1 MSKTECYFDEEEYV
15 CPLCMEE
22 MDISDRNF
30 RPCPC
35 GYQICR
41 FCWHHIKEILNG
53 LCPACRRVY
62 SEQTIEFTPIS
73 PEEIKNEKKQ
83 KEREKKELEAM
94 NRKHL
99 ANMRVV
105 QKNLVYVI
113 GISPKIANEEI
124 LRSHDYFGQY
134 GKIAKIVVNRR
145 NPPPSNVPGAPPPQP
160 SVGVYITYVKKE
172 DAAKAI
178 AAVDGSV
185 SDGKILRANYGTTKY
200 CTYYLRN
207 MVCQNPNCMYLHEP
221 GEEADSYTKEDLA
234 SARYSLREHSAATE
248 SHKPN
253 QLGKPPSSGPTPT
266 PTPSTIIFPTH
277 KKPDSAPSSTSTIH
291 PSSHSN
297 SQPSHISTHP
307 PTHPQLTHSAL
318 HRLENDKSTTNEDK
332 DDAPAL
338 PPTASWAAKPSSQE
352 TTPVLNKSKLK
363 RTSPLDVQPPN
374 SKTNKKIEP
383 NSTNNTTTNNII
395 NLLNTSIKKNES
407 SDHNNNENLQLLS
420 QPPQQLIQQ
429 IHIDSANEDKEQ
441 SKNEAKATVRD
452 SSQSIEN
459 SIKQQKI
466 KQKPDLVA
474 QLDKTLSALSGG
486 SFSFNAP
493 LLESDPLIDDK
504 LSDSISSIVT
514 DSNGII
520 NGTHIVA
527 PPPGVGFPRTDI
539 VSPTF
544 TPTSD
549 LHQQPQIHYTGSF
562 NPFAADDD
570 KFDVFI
576 PESSSSSS
584 PLTALGLPSIGGTG
598 GGSVS
603 STNSYSTDPRLI
615 SHQINSNNV
624 SSRPRH
630 TSRFGFAQEDN
641 DGSNLDPLS
650 MKDLQEDLRA
660 IFPNAKVSYG
670 PSEIHQE
677 SMWSLANESGAFGG
691 LPIRR
696 SLIPT
701 APSSSVASINN
712 ALNQTQNLHGDNTN
726 NVAPSIKAPPP
737 GIYTPTPRMDYGVG
751 ATGGGWNPH
760 NTTPWNF
767 EEDYNIRPISLQN
780 PNFLQGAAT
789 TATVRPARDDTQDF
803 FGAFL
808 KAAVGNTNTHEDI
821 HNEDPAI
828 MTVRFSQP
836 GENPYRAPGAP
847 GAPPM
852 IPQQQYQPMQN
863 VGAHR
868 LSVFERVARTGEDQI
883 GNGYGVGIGLGNVDA
898 GGFSSMLSGRDKNL
912 RNTASINNNNKET
925 KKNVNIEGVVVNAK
939 NNIDDYKSKCD
950 DDVNSTTSKTTRTKD
965 DESRKNFNN
974 RPNIMTFV
982 NEINKIKTVNDIH
995 RLKAFNFNTD
1005 FKFDFSSS
1013 GLFYG
1018 TKSEKVDEFFIT
1030 DDNKIEDLERQ
1041 LANAKRE
1048 ALMLE
1053 NRLRAV
1059 IKKNSHLQE
1068 IGRK

>member
-35 GYQICR
+35 GYQ
-41 FCWHHIKEILNG
+41 
-53 LCPACRRVY
+53 
-62 SEQTIEFTPIS
+62 
-73 PEEIKNEKKQ
+73 
-83 KEREKKELEAM
+83 AM

-352 TTPVLNKSKLK
+352 TTPVLN
-363 RTSPLDVQPPN
+363 N
-374 SKTNKKIEP
+374 
-383 NSTNNTTTNNII
+383 
-395 NLLNTSIKKNES
+395 
-407 SDHNNNENLQLLS
+407 
-420 QPPQQLIQQ
+420 
-429 IHIDSANEDKEQ
+429 SANEDKEQ

-821 HNEDPAI
+821 HNEAEPVPNILQDPAI

-1018 TKSEKVDEFFIT
+1018 TKSEK
-1030 DDNKIEDLERQ
+1030 
-1041 LANAKRE
+1041 
-1048 ALMLE
+1048 E
-1053 NRLRAV
+1053 NQFA
-1059 IKKNSHLQE
+1059 
-1068 IGRK
+1068 

>member
-73 PEEIKNEKKQ
+73 PEE
-83 KEREKKELEAM
+83 
-94 NRKHL
+94 KHL

-352 TTPVLNKSKLK
+352 TTPVLNS
-363 RTSPLDVQPPN
+363 QH
-374 SKTNKKIEP
+374 
-383 NSTNNTTTNNII
+383 
-395 NLLNTSIKKNES
+395 LNQSSNQSIS
-407 SDHNNNENLQLLS
+407 H
-420 QPPQQLIQQ
+420 LIQTANSSS
-429 IHIDSANEDKEQ
+429 IDSANEDKEQ

-821 HNEDPAI
+821 HNEAEPVPNILQDPAI

-898 GGFSSMLSGRDKNL
+898 GGLAINQSTKSNTARVLSKDSNNNKNL

-1030 DDNKIEDLERQ
+1030 DDNKKSNNFSETIDLYSDTNNSGNSIGTIEDLERQ

-1053 NRLRAV
+1053 NRLRA
-1059 IKKNSHLQE
+1059 
-1068 IGRK
+1068 